1 MWLLDHISIFL
12 PCKKKTSQSITISW
26 LCGVGLVCQS
36 EVRAEMGSQALGF
49 VLYSIVF
56 LMLYL
61 REFVAKE
68 GKFRDSFHFKV
79 EM

>member
-1 MWLLDHISIFL
+1 MDICIYTHTHAHMCPKNINLYCLL
-12 PCKKKTSQSITISW
+12 
-26 LCGVGLVCQS
+26 LV
-36 EVRAEMGSQALGF
+36 
-49 VLYSIVF
+49 VF
-56 LMLYL
+56 FFCLWKGGKEL